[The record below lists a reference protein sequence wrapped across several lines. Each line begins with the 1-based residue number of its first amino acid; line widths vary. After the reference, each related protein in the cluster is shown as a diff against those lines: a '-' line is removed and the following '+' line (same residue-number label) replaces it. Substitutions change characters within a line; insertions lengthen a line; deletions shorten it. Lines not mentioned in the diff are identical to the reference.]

1 MASAVRRTSAA
12 ADRSPA
18 IIRARPRAP
27 ARTPRGTGD
36 DTPPTARRRRA
47 RSTGRPRRSA
57 AGPPRRRTRPRP
69 PSRLACGP
77 VCGGER
83 QGDDRLPAR
92 AQGGCRVD
100 RPPFHGR
107 VAPGAGDLRH
117 VGRGPG
123 GQPVDPQQVPRPAQR
138 LEHAP
143 GPSTAVRNASSGR
156 PSHSASSVAAAWYAP
171 WNWPSTGA
179 PWSSSRSRSS
189 WKWACSNS
197 PRPTS
202 SGIQRARPYRLAG
215 GFDCSMSRTRAS
227 SAAWSQCPSSMAI
240 MTALWP
246 MNVP

>member
-1 MASAVRRTSAA
+1 MATIGSRLARIVAAASIARRSMAGSRRARATSATSAA
-12 ADRSPA
+12 AHAASRWTRSRYHVQPSGSST
-18 IIRARPRAP
+18 ARPA
-27 ARTPRGTGD
+27 
-36 DTPPTARRRRA
+36 
-47 RSTGRPRRSA
+47 
-57 AGPPRRRTRPRP
+57 
-69 PSRLACGP
+69 
-77 VCGGER
+77 
-83 QGDDRLPAR
+83 
-92 AQGGCRVD
+92 
-100 RPPFHGR
+100 
-107 VAPGAGDLRH
+107 
-117 VGRGPG
+117 
-123 GQPVDPQQVPRPAQR
+123 
-138 LEHAP
+138 
-143 GPSTAVRNASSGR
+143 TAVRSASSGR

-189 WKWACSNS
+189 WKRACSNS